1 MGSELTAEKIVELF
15 ERDVRARRR
24 LAELLVMEPD
34 VRLAMIN
41 AVLRDVATKSD
52 LERLRDELRNEFR
65 SEIEKLRSEFRDEIR
80 DVRRELSSL
89 SERVARLE
97 GRVDLLIK
105 VFIGFNVP
113 LLVAVIGILLKL
125 IFG

>member
-1 MGSELTAEKIVELF
+1 VGSELTAEKIVELF

>member
-1 MGSELTAEKIVELF
+1 MTAEKIVELF